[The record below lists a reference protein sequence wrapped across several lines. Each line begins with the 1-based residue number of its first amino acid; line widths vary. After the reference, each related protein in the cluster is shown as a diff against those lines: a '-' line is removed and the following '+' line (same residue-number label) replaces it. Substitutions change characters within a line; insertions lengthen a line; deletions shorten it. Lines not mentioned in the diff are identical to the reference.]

1 MVIMPAD
8 CHVSL
13 SLCSTDFVGSCLK
26 IGLPSPDTEHTVRV
40 KEHSECAQACVCIA
54 KWFRALQSAPDNIV
68 LLPSLL
74 LLQCSTRAPVLS
86 FSLRFLIVFQL
97 FLFSFSCT
105 LLELL
110 SPCAHVFPSRGRHSP
125 PLYTLFLPLLP
136 LLVAPREKSNL
147 SRVLWFLRASWQTQ
161 TPECQLL
168 GAIAKVVPH
177 LALPHSAIS
186 SVRGKPSRDFC
197 LAFVYSTFPFPI
209 ESHLS
214 FHS

>member
-1 MVIMPAD
+1 MCTGVCVHCEMVPCIA
-8 CHVSL
+8 
-13 SLCSTDFVGSCLK
+13 
-26 IGLPSPDTEHTVRV
+26 
-40 KEHSECAQACVCIA
+40 ECACTHSPLA
-54 KWFRALQSAPDNIV
+54 FSTTSSV
-68 LLPSLL
+68 LHSGSSPLFSL
-74 LLQCSTRAPVLS
+74 R
-86 FSLRFLIVFQL
+86 FLRFLIVFQL

-177 LALPHSAIS
+177 LALLHSAIS